1 MALGRELILKRKNA
15 SDTFDI
21 VCIVE
26 QRSLQINNEEV
37 DTTKP
42 SCTAPGGPLHFSA
55 IPGIQSIRFSGNG
68 AYVDNATAKLVTS
81 DVLTQAIT
89 EYQIVV
95 PSVGTFEGPLLL
107 TSANFSG
114 EKTNE
119 LQRDLAGVFI
129 GKPEF
134 EAAA

>member
-15 SDTFDI
+15 SDIFDP

-68 AYVDNATAKLVTS
+68 AHVDNATAKLVTL
-81 DVLTQAIT
+81 DILNQAIH
-89 EYQIVV
+89 EYQVVV
-95 PSVGTFEGPLLL
+95 PSVGTFEGSLLL
-107 TSANFSG
+107 TSANFTG

-119 LQRDLAGVFI
+119 LQRDLTGVFV
-129 GKPEF
+129 GAVEF
-134 EAAA
+134 EAAV